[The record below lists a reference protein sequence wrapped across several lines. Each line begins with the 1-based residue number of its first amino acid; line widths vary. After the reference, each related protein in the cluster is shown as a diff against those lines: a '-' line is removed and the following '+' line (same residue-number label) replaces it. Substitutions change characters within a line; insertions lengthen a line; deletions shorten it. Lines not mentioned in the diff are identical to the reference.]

1 MTKDLTLRY
10 SITGVVLF
18 GVLLC
23 LLPPKLHAGPAQLP
37 AEQAPVTALDW
48 LKNKRNYW
56 GKLVGDTGHRL
67 DAFFANTSAINHSND
82 SYVKIAL
89 KGEQKSGERS
99 YLRPQFKFRLDLP
112 ALKERL
118 KLVIESETEET
129 QSLEETNRERT
140 LDKNQRTEGAVGA
153 LQIQSKP
160 SHRWNASTSVGIDF
174 QIPLDPFWRSK
185 ANYVWTI
192 NDLWRFELRESLYH
206 FHSSGWGETTQLEFE
221 RSGENHVFRTKTEAK
236 YKHASRSMEF
246 AQIFSVLKE
255 LSDIRALTSRVG
267 ILGQNKPQRQ
277 TTAYF
282 VNTTYRRK
290 IYSTW
295 LFYELTPEILF
306 PRNDNFNLQPS
317 LTAKIEL
324 VFSSDE

>member
-1 MTKDLTLRY
+1 MWHLTRMTMF
-10 SITGVVLF
+10 IGV
-18 GVLLC
+18 C
-23 LLPPKLHAGPAQLP
+23 LLHLP
-37 AEQAPVTALDW
+37 LPLSADQDSNVPEHKPITTLEW
-48 LKNKRNYW
+48 LKNKRNNW
-56 GKLVGDTGHRL
+56 GKLVGAAGRRL
-67 DAFFANTSAINHSND
+67 DAFFANTGAIEHSND
-82 SYVKIAL
+82 SFVKIGL
-89 KGEQKSGERS
+89 KAEQKSGERS
-99 YLRPQFKFRLDLP
+99 YLRPDFKFRLDLP

-129 QSLEETNRERT
+129 KTLEETNRDRDLEEER
-140 LDKNQRTEGAVGA
+140 RSEGAVGA
-153 LQIQSKP
+153 LQIKSKP

-185 ANYVWTI
+185 GNYSWDI
-192 NDLWRFELRESLYH
+192 DDLWQFELRQSIYH

-221 RSGENHVFRTKTEAK
+221 RSGNNYVFRTKSEAK
-236 YKHASRSMEF
+236 YKHLSRSMEF

-255 LSDIRALTSRVG
+255 LSEIRAITARIG
-267 ILGQNKPQRQ
+267 ILGQNKPERQ

-282 VNTTYRRK
+282 LNTTYRRK

-295 LFYELTPEILF
+295 LFYELTPELLF